1 MGFVIRTSPEQLRQ
15 RLMEYHDQLI
25 ANMTEA
31 FIMAC
36 TEAVNRAR
44 STDTYKDRTNNL
56 RSSIG
61 FALYYDGRMI
71 HQDFAT
77 NGTGTGGGG
86 AVSFITKEGKE
97 ISFNASSS
105 GDTSGQKGML
115 IGEILSNKVAQQY
128 TSGFVAVIVAGMH
141 YALYVEAKGYDVLT
155 GSTLDIRADLQKYF
169 DVINS
174 QYGTRYQAI

>member
-1 MGFVIRTSPEQLRQ
+1 MGFVIRTTPEQLHQ
-15 RLMEYHDQLI
+15 KFMQFHDQVI
-25 ANMTEA
+25 QAVTEA
-31 FIMAC
+31 YIMAC

-61 FALYYDGRMI
+61 YALYYNGQLVQ
-71 HQDFAT
+71 QDFAT
-77 NGTGTGGGG
+77 GGTGIGGGG
-86 AVSFITKEGKE
+86 AVSFTTKEGKE
-97 ISFNASSS
+97 VSFNSAES
-105 GDTSGQKGML
+105 GDASGQRGILMGEML
-115 IGEILSNKVAQQY
+115 ANKIAQRY

-169 DVINS
+169 DIING
-174 QYGTRYQAI
+174 QYGTKYRAL